1 MRSAGLILLIG
12 AVLPAAE
19 EVTLRADRLRHVLVL
34 KHIYLNGQGPFRL
47 MIDTGAA
54 SCVIRPAI
62 ARQLALRPVY
72 RVQQDTPSGLKPVP
86 AVILDDVR
94 VGPASDRAVEA
105 MVTDTAVREID
116 GVLGQ
121 SWLVRHNYLLDYRG
135 HRLVLNAREP
145 GHGVRAALRTSDGR
159 TCIAAE
165 VDGRPQELVVDSGA
179 ANLILFER
187 STMGRE
193 AAEIMMVLT
202 NSGSIESGMRMSRIE
217 IGGVY
222 SRALRAAVVNAP
234 RRAGLLPA
242 AAFAS
247 VYISNREGVVVLVP

>member
-1 MRSAGLILLIG
+1 MRTAGLILLIG
-12 AVLPAAE
+12 AELPAAE
-19 EVTLRADRLRHVLVL
+19 EVTFRADRMEHVLVL
-34 KHIYLNGQGPFRL
+34 KQVYLNGQGPFRL

-62 ARQLALRPVY
+62 AKQLALRPVY

-86 AVILDDVR
+86 AVILDEVR
-94 VGPASDRAVEA
+94 VGQASDRAVEA
-105 MVTDTAVREID
+105 MVTDVVVRGID

-135 HRLVLNAREP
+135 RRLVLDAREP
-145 GHGVRAALRTSDGR
+145 DRGVMAALRTSDGR
-159 TCIAAE
+159 PCIAAK
-165 VDGRPQELVVDSGA
+165 VDGRPQELVIDSGA
-179 ANLILFER
+179 SNLILFER
-187 STMGRE
+187 STMAGE

-202 NSGSIESGMRMSRIE
+202 NSGSMESGTRMSRIE

-222 SRALRAAVVNAP
+222 SRAMMAAVVNAP
-234 RRAGLLPA
+234 RRPGLLPA